1 MNDERPQVQQPE
13 KIEALFRN
21 GSVTVVG
28 VIVGF
33 SLTFLTAWATNP
45 LPWSLYDLYGVL
57 PLVAGIL
64 LQVISLAA
72 LLRTDSLEVVR
83 YRRAIRLFLIG
94 LGFVSLGVAIAIG
107 VDAMGAIDRS
117 S

>member
-1 MNDERPQVQQPE
+1 MSEEDPKTPEPE
-13 KIEALFRN
+13 KIEAVFRN

-33 SLTFLTAWATNP
+33 SLTFLTAWASNP
-45 LPWSLYDLYGVL
+45 LPWSLYDLYGIV
-57 PLVAGIL
+57 PLIAGTG

-72 LLRTDSLEVVR
+72 LLRTDSLEVER

-94 LGFVSLGVAIAIG
+94 LVIVGVGVAIAIG
-107 VDAMGAIDRS
+107 VDAVGAIDRS
-117 S
+117 T

>member
-1 MNDERPQVQQPE
+1 MSEEDSEAPEAE
-13 KIEALFRN
+13 KIEAVFRN

-45 LPWSLYDLYGVL
+45 LPWSLYDLYGIL
-57 PLVAGIL
+57 PLVGGVIL
-64 LQVISLAA
+64 QILALAA
-72 LLRTDSLEVVR
+72 LLRTDSLEVER

-94 LGFVSLGVAIAIG
+94 LAVVGIGVAIAIG
-107 VDAMGAIDRS
+107 VDAVGAIDRS
-117 S
+117 T